1 MSVPIAVRAEHLG
14 KRYLLGSRARATYD
28 AREAIAAAAGR
39 LLRPFARTRAPRT
52 NDVLWA
58 LDDVSFEVHRGE
70 TVGLIG
76 RNGAGK
82 STLLKVLS
90 QITDP
95 TTGFAE
101 VTGRIGSLLEVGTG
115 FHADLTGRENTYLN
129 GAILGMT
136 RGEVARKFDQI
147 VAFAEI

>member
-1 MSVPIAVRAEHLG
+1 MLTAPVAVRAEHLG
-14 KRYLLGSRARATYD
+14 KRYLLGSRARPKHD
-28 AREAIAAAAGR
+28 AREAIAAAVGR
-39 LLRPFARTRAPRT
+39 LLRPFARTRARRT
-52 NDVLWA
+52 TDVLWA
-58 LDDVSFEVHRGE
+58 LDDVTFEVRAGE

-115 FHADLTGRENTYLN
+115 FHADLTGRE
-129 GAILGMT
+129 
-136 RGEVARKFDQI
+136 
-147 VAFAEI
+147 